1 MWLIWTKVTMMIVYL
16 QIIWDPVKG
25 VGEMSGVC
33 WIFAT
38 VVVAL
43 VVLLPRAHTLNP
55 QYLFYFLLFLFNLI
69 LIVKKLEL

>member
-1 MWLIWTKVTMMIVYL
+1 MMIVYF
-16 QIIWDPVKG
+16 QIMWDPVKG

-43 VVLLPRAHTLNP
+43 VVLLPRAHTLN
-55 QYLFYFLLFLFNLI
+55 YLFLFYLYFLWPI
-69 LIVKKLEL
+69 ISKGLFAK